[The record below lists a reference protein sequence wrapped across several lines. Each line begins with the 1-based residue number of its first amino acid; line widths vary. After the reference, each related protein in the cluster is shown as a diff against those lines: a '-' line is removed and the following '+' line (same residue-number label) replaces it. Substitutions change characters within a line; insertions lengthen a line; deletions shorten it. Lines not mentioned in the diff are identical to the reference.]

1 MQSLTFYMRE
11 ARWYMQQ
18 HGREML
24 VAAAFVAAFFAFV
37 WTVAFVTVA
46 VWG

>member
-1 MQSLTFYMRE
+1 MQSLEFYARE
-11 ARWYMQQ
+11 ARWYLRK

-24 VAAAFVAAFFAFV
+24 AAAAFVAAFFAFV
-37 WTVAFVTVA
+37 WAVAFVTVA